1 MWYHPEKE
9 KKNMC
14 LNTSLCVFLWGIV
27 WEEYPQQTEEV
38 ISWPGVRCYCEPSN
52 INVVATEL
60 GSSERETSTLNHWVV
75 STVPKEGSLCFYL
88 QNAKFKGRSS
98 WDTLRW
104 CKREV
109 LFFFCLISTHV
120 NIIYILASFST
131 HLQYSDQILGF
142 YSSSFPLPLKVS
154 SFLMQDWVKKVNF
167 SQLHINEWIW
177 T

>member
-38 ISWPGVRCYCEPSN
+38 ISWPGVRCCCEPSN

-60 GSSERETSTLNHWVV
+60 GSAERETSTLNHWVV

-109 LFFFCLISTHV
+109 HFFLSNFYPCKYYIYFGILFNPSS
-120 NIIYILASFST
+120 ILRSNSG
-131 HLQYSDQILGF
+131 IL
-142 YSSSFPLPLKVS
+142 
-154 SFLMQDWVKKVNF
+154 
-167 SQLHINEWIW
+167 
-177 T
+177 